1 MSTVWL
7 ICEGLVVEE
16 IERIKQRK
24 LQAMLQNKPSLSQS
38 NGQGEP
44 ITLTDQTFEET
55 ISNQPLMVV
64 DFWAEWCGPCR
75 MVAPVI
81 EQLAHE
87 YSGKVSFGKLN
98 VDENPVASNAF
109 QIQSIPA
116 LLVFKK
122 GKLVDGIIG
131 AVPKHMIESKIKLH
145 LNN

>member
-1 MSTVWL
+1 MTVQRN
-7 ICEGLVVEE
+7 EE

-24 LQAMLQNKPSLSQS
+24 LQEMLQSKVSPLQNNGPSK
-38 NGQGEP
+38 P

-55 ISNQPLMVV
+55 ISKQPLMVV

-75 MVAPVI
+75 MVSPIV

-87 YSGKVSFGKLN
+87 YAGKVSFGKLN
-98 VDENPVASNAF
+98 VDENPMVSNAF

-116 LLVFKK
+116 LLVFKS
-122 GKLVDGIIG
+122 GKLVDGIVG
-131 AVPKHMIESKIKLH
+131 AVPKHIIELKIKSH

>member
-1 MSTVWL
+1 MSR
-7 ICEGLVVEE
+7 GLDCVGRGNRENQTEE
-16 IERIKQRK
+16 AASHATKQAVTIAEQRARRTHHLDRPNFRGDN
-24 LQAMLQNKPSLSQS
+24 LQPAS
-38 NGQGEP
+38 
-44 ITLTDQTFEET
+44 
-55 ISNQPLMVV
+55 
-64 DFWAEWCGPCR
+64 
-75 MVAPVI
+75 
-81 EQLAHE
+81 HE

>member
-1 MSTVWL
+1 ML
-7 ICEGLVVEE
+7 DEE

-44 ITLTDQTFEET
+44 ITLTDQTFEKT

>member
-1 MSTVWL
+1 MSRDM
-7 ICEGLVVEE
+7 E

-24 LQAMLQNKPSLSQS
+24 LQEMLQNKSSPLQN
-38 NGQGEP
+38 NGQGNP

-55 ISNQPLMVV
+55 ISKQPLMVV

-75 MVAPVI
+75 MVSPII

-87 YSGKVSFGKLN
+87 YAGKVSFGKLN
-98 VDENPVASNAF
+98 VDENPMVSNAF

-116 LLVFKK
+116 LLVFKG

-131 AVPKHMIESKIKLH
+131 AVPKHIIESRIKPH

>member
-1 MSTVWL
+1 MTVSSDTD
-7 ICEGLVVEE
+7 

-24 LQAMLQNKPSLSQS
+24 LQEMLQNKSSLLQN
-38 NGQGEP
+38 NGQGNP
-44 ITLTDQTFEET
+44 ITLTDQTFEDT
-55 ISNQPLMVV
+55 ISKQPLMVV

-75 MVAPVI
+75 MVSPII

-87 YSGKVSFGKLN
+87 YAGKVSFGKLN
-98 VDENPVASNAF
+98 VDENPMVSNAF

-116 LLVFKK
+116 LLVFKG

-131 AVPKHMIESKIKLH
+131 AVPKHVIESKIKTH

>member
-1 MSTVWL
+1 MQHD
-7 ICEGLVVEE
+7 EE

-24 LQAMLQNKPSLSQS
+24 LQEMLQSKSSLLQH

-44 ITLTDQTFEET
+44 VTLTDQTFEET
-55 ISNQPLMVV
+55 VSKQPLMVV

-75 MVAPVI
+75 MVSPII

-87 YSGKVSFGKLN
+87 YAGKVSFGKLN
-98 VDENPVASNAF
+98 VDENPMVSNAF

-131 AVPKHMIESKIKLH
+131 AVPKLVIESKIKPH
-145 LNN
+145 INN